1 MDYFKLIESQN
12 GRLHFQY
19 GRGLS
24 SHNSTTM
31 LRVKGNQDRLAYFQA
46 IEVIL
51 NSNLAAKNK
60 RNSINH
66 ILRKYVEMN
75 DFFTA
80 RAVQEFVER
89 TVIAPTTAITGT
101 MLLRWFF
108 FTCVFGS
115 LIYGVWNIDTPNQ
128 DVYEAL
134 VAVGYSLMIAYV
146 VVGVRAWE
154 YLCEEQGYLGR
165 YYYSLAS
172 VKHYLAKWL
181 DGYRF

>member
-12 GRLHFQY
+12 NRLHFQY
-19 GRGLS
+19 SRGLS

-31 LRVKGNQDRLAYFQA
+31 LRVEDNQDRLAYFQA

-51 NSNLAAKNK
+51 NSGLAAKDK
-60 RNSINH
+60 RSSINH
-66 ILRKYVEMN
+66 ILWKYVEMR
-75 DFFTA
+75 DSFTV

-101 MLLRWFF
+101 MLLRWSV

-115 LIYGVWNIDTPNQ
+115 LAFGVWNLDTPNQ
-128 DVYEAL
+128 NVYEAL
-134 VAVGYSLMIAYV
+134 VAVRYALMVAYV
-146 VVGVRAWE
+146 AVCVKAWE
-154 YLCEEQGYLGR
+154 YLCKEQGYLGR

-172 VKHYLAKWL
+172 VKYYLAKWL